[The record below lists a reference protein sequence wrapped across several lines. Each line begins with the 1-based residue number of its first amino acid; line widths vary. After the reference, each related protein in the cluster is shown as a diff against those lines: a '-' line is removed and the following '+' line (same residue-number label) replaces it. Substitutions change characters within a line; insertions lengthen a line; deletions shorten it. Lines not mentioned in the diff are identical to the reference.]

1 MATHAF
7 QQPYDATVSEIDP
20 MDLATPTQDQR
31 KSVGRLTR
39 LMARSLSLVWQSART
54 PFLALIG
61 LQLLNAVALALQVVA
76 VELALAAVLAI
87 TGSTGDLWALV
98 QPVLM
103 LAGLTAVT
111 AVIASIQVGLGRYA
125 GELVVAVMWKRVLR
139 VATRV
144 DLRKFESVRFYDRLQ
159 RVQADAA
166 TRPYQITYGLLATMG
181 ALAAGAALVIAIVLV
196 HPALLPLLLI
206 GGIPVLLTSRRQ
218 SQLEFDF
225 LARQAQSRRLRTY
238 LTWVQ
243 TGRDEAKEVRAFGL
257 ARNFGQRLNTLY
269 ADYLRDLARHVSQRS
284 KLGAAGSLGSAALLA
299 LTLFLLAWLIS
310 TNRLSIAE
318 AGAALVAIRLLAGQ
332 VKSGFSGVQAIFES
346 GQFIDDLDGFLTL
359 APAAEG
365 GSLETAPP
373 TDFLRIR
380 ADAVSFSYPGRN
392 ALALQAASI
401 EVNRGEVVALVGEN
415 GSGKTTLAKVV
426 AGLYEPGS
434 GAVRWDGTDI
444 RTFRPDLFR
453 ERVAIIFQDFVRY
466 ALSAEENIA
475 VARPDD
481 DIDHAAIRE
490 AAQIADADSFLSAL
504 PAGYQTPL
512 SRRFTG
518 GHELS
523 GGQWQKVAIARAF
536 YRNAPLVI
544 IDEPTAALDARAE
557 YELFSSLHEVLRGRS
572 ALIISHR
579 FSTVRTADK
588 IYVLDHGR
596 VVEHGTHDELVA
608 LGGQYAELFHL
619 QASAYSVD
627 SVMD

>member
-1 MATHAF
+1 
-7 QQPYDATVSEIDP
+7 VSEIDP
-20 MDLATPTQDQR
+20 VDLATPAQDQR
-31 KSVGRLTR
+31 KSVDRLTR
-39 LMARSLSLVWQSART
+39 LMARSLSMVWQSART

-61 LQLLNAVALALQVVA
+61 LQLLNAIALVLQIVA
-76 VELALAAVLAI
+76 VELALTALVDMSQ
-87 TGSTGDLWALV
+87 STGDLWRLV
-98 QPVLM
+98 QPVLL

-111 AVIASIQVGLGRYA
+111 AVIASAQAGLGRYA
-125 GELVVAVMWKRVLR
+125 GELVAAVMWKRVLR

-144 DLRKFESVRFYDRLQ
+144 DLRKFESARFYDRLH
-159 RVQADAA
+159 RVQANAL
-166 TRPYQITYGLLATMG
+166 TRPYQITYGLVATT
-181 ALAAGAALVIAIVLV
+181 GAAAASAGLVVAIALV
-196 HPALLPLLLI
+196 HPTLLPLLLI
-206 GGIPVLLTSRRQ
+206 GGVPLLLTSRRQ

-225 LARQAQSRRLRTY
+225 LARQTEPMRLRNY

-243 TGRDEAKEVRAFGL
+243 TGRDEAKEMRAFGL
-257 ARNFGQRLNTLY
+257 ARNFGKRFNTLY
-269 ADYLRDLARHVSQRS
+269 ADYLRDLAQHLWQRS
-284 KLGAAGSLGSAALLA
+284 RLGAAGSLGSAALLA
-299 LTLFLLAWLIS
+299 LTLFMLAWLIS
-310 TNRLSIAE
+310 TSRLSIAE
-318 AGAALVAIRLLAGQ
+318 AGAALVAIRLLASQ
-332 VKSGFSGVQAIFES
+332 VHSGFAGVQAVFES

-365 GSLETAPP
+365 GSREIAPP
-373 TDFLRIR
+373 ADFHRVR
-380 ADAVSFSYPGRN
+380 ADAVTFSYPGRSR
-392 ALALQAASI
+392 LALQAANI
-401 EVNRGEVVALVGEN
+401 EINRGEVVALVGEN
-415 GSGKTTLAKVV
+415 GSGKTTLAKVM

-434 GAVRWDGTDI
+434 GAVRWDGIDV

-453 ERVAIIFQDFVRY
+453 ERVAIIFQDFVKY
-466 ALSAEENIA
+466 ALSVEENIA

-481 DIDHAAIRE
+481 DIDHAAVRE
-490 AAQIADADSFLSAL
+490 AARLADADSFLSAL

-512 SRRFTG
+512 SRRFVG

-536 YRNAPLVI
+536 YRSAPLVI

-557 YELFSSLHEVLRGRS
+557 YELFSSLHEILRGRS

-579 FSTVRTADK
+579 FSTVRTADR

-596 VVEHGTHDELVA
+596 VVEQGTHDELVA